1 MASDSEFQPVRE
13 SGWLSGLPNML
24 RKENGKWWNTRRW
37 LIQSMVWLLLLNG
50 LHMMVLYLSGQESMI
65 PMRDSFESLT
75 IFFTLMGAMTPFG
88 VMILTQG
95 AIIEEKKSGT
105 AEWVLSAPLS
115 REAFVFSK
123 LVVNMLW
130 VFGVLLLLQGVVFE
144 FVLTAFGMT
153 LIPVASLMQGLLIH
167 GFHLLY
173 WLTLTLML
181 GTFFKGRGA
190 VIGIPVILLGF
201 QDLIADLGRIYLP
214 GLELWLPARITEIAA
229 ETTLGGPVS
238 SVVPLFAIGLQ
249 IIIFTMVAFWR
260 FKREEF

>member
-1 MASDSEFQPVRE
+1 MASDSELQMVRE
-13 SGWLSGLPNML
+13 SGWLRGLPNML

-37 LIQSMVWLLLLNG
+37 LIQSVVWVLLLNG
-50 LHMMVLYLSGQESMI
+50 LHMMVLYLSGQESII

-75 IFFTLMGAMTPFG
+75 IFFTLMGGMTPFG

-130 VFGVLLLLQGVVFE
+130 IFGVLVLLQGVVYE
-144 FVLTAFGMT
+144 FVLMAFKMDM
-153 LIPVASLMQGLLIH
+153 IPVGALTQGLLLH
-167 GFHLLY
+167 GFHLLF

-190 VIGIPVILLGF
+190 VIGIPVLLLGF
-201 QDLIADLGRIYLP
+201 QDLIAELGRIYIP
-214 GLELWLPARITEIAA
+214 GLELWMPKRIEEIATQ
-229 ETTLGGPVS
+229 TTLGGPIS
-238 SVVPLFAIGLQ
+238 SMVPLFAIGLQ
-249 IIIFTMVAFWR
+249 IVIFTVLAFWR

>member
-1 MASDSEFQPVRE
+1 MASDVEFQPVRE

-24 RKENGKWWNTRRW
+24 RKENGRWWNTRRW
-37 LIQSMVWLLLLNG
+37 LIQSVVWVLLLNG
-50 LHMMVLYLSGQESMI
+50 LHMMVLWLSGQESSI
-65 PMRDSFESLT
+65 PMRNSYESLS

-88 VMILTQG
+88 VMILSQG

-123 LVVNMLW
+123 LVVNMTW
-130 VFGVLLLLQGVVFE
+130 IFGVLVILQGVVYE
-144 FVLTAFGMT
+144 FVLVAFGMDI
-153 LIPVASLMQGLLIH
+153 IPVGSLMQGLLLH

-201 QDLIADLGRIYLP
+201 QDLIADLGRVYLP
-214 GLELWLPARITEIAA
+214 GLELWLPGRIEEIAA
-229 ETTLGGPVS
+229 ETALGGPIS
-238 SVVPLFAIGLQ
+238 SLVPLFAIGLQ
-249 IIIFTMVAFWR
+249 IVIFTIVAFWR